1 MKNQQSNKLKMAQTT
16 LGCVQHETNAP
27 LWAGIVGIE
36 ESVETLEETVAAI
49 LARSQKQSAR
59 TGFTAQKQ
67 AAFTTLV
74 DAAYTVCSGLK
85 ALASATGN
93 AQLLAQ
99 ASFSRSALAN
109 GREGDVVNRC
119 QSIHTLGQENAAALT
134 AKYNVVAAD
143 RTALNNALT
152 AFAEVQTKPRQGQA
166 ASASATSDLVSL
178 FGELDEVLN
187 KQLDP
192 LLAKFRFTQPAFF
205 AEYETARTIV
215 DSAASR
221 GAEAAPVPAPLP
233 IAA

>member
-27 LWAGIVGIE
+27 LWTGIVGLE
-36 ESVETLEETVAAI
+36 ESVELLDETIAAI
-49 LARSQKQSAR
+49 LARSLKQSAR
-59 TGFTAQKQ
+59 TGFTALLN
-67 AAFTTLV
+67 AAF
-74 DAAYTVCSGLK
+74 TVCSGLK

-93 AQLLAQ
+93 AQLFAQ
-99 ASFSRSALAN
+99 TDFSRSALAG
-109 GREGDVVNRC
+109 GRETDVVNRC
-119 QSIHTLGQENAAALT
+119 QSLVPLGTANAAALT

-143 RTALNNALT
+143 RTALNNALA

-166 ASASATSDLVSL
+166 ASASATSDLVTR
-178 FGELDEVLN
+178 FEELDEVLN
-187 KQLDP
+187 ERLDP

-221 GAEAAPVPAPLP
+221 GTEPVPAPVPLP
-233 IAA
+233 VAA